1 MGQGPPA
8 KPGIASSGGRSTA
21 AIGLATP
28 STIGDLKL
36 GAGTESTLQHCSE
49 AFVGVELGHG
59 KGGISELVGEQQC
72 GLVTGFRACV
82 NAGAAQHQP
91 AGRTSGN
98 PATRARSLMEKQVTS
113 LIRYE
118 EPTGSGPRGF

>member
-8 KPGIASSGGRSTA
+8 KPGIASSSGGRSTA

-28 STIGDLKL
+28 STIGDWKL
-36 GAGTESTLQHCSE
+36 GAGTESTLQHWPG
-49 AFVGVELGHG
+49 ALVGVELGHG

-82 NAGAAQHQP
+82 TVGAAQHQP
-91 AGRTSGN
+91 AGRTSGK
-98 PATRARSLMEKQVTS
+98 PATRARSLTE
-113 LIRYE
+113 
-118 EPTGSGPRGF
+118 